1 MMKLK
6 IILLL
11 LVVNWLGQA
20 KLIAQSMAPVN
31 LVVSDVTTEDKS
43 KEGAYRL
50 MQSEIIRQVSQASH
64 LYNIVE
70 RENYDAIMKE
80 RGRASKNQDDPYV
93 SSILNGA
100 TLMVEFQIKE
110 YFESWDSTK
119 IKGSKE
125 LVNPYDYRLT
135 LVLKYQLKVVDL
147 ETSEVLGVVDLEAKG
162 NPDIVNHKEVEIEK
176 FGLRRS
182 AGHYLR
188 RAVWNLNRR
197 HILQLVNPKIPILDL
212 AGDKKKAHTLY
223 LLGGKKADLPKGA
236 DLRVIEEQTVVVG
249 GREVQRM
256 ATLGMARTGM
266 GKSRDITRC
275 SVEKGGKEILQ
286 AWAADKVKYVMLSED
301 VEFPTTWFS
310 TPNRQ

>member
-1 MMKLK
+1 MTTLK
-6 IILLL
+6 FFILLL
-11 LVVNWLGQA
+11 MVSLPGQVR
-20 KLIAQSMAPVN
+20 LTAQEMTPVN
-31 LVVSDVTTEDKS
+31 LVVSDATAEDKS

-50 MQSEIIRQVSQASH
+50 IQSEIIRQISQASH

-70 RENYDAIMKE
+70 RENYDAIMQE
-80 RGRASKNQDDPYV
+80 RTRASKNQDDPYI

-100 TLMVEFQIKE
+100 TLMVEFQIKD
-110 YFESWDSTK
+110 YFESWDSTR
-119 IKGSKE
+119 IKGSA
-125 LVNPYDYRLT
+125 VRANPYNYRLT

-147 ETSEVLGVVDLEAKG
+147 GTSEVLGVVDLEAKG
-162 NPDIVNHKEVEIEK
+162 NPDVVNHGEVEIEK

-182 AGHYLR
+182 AGYHLR

-197 HILQLVNPKIPILDL
+197 HILQLVNPKIPVLDV

-223 LLGGKKADLPKGA
+223 LLGGNKADLPKGA
-236 DLRVIEEQTVVVG
+236 DLRVIEEQTVSVG
-249 GREVQRM
+249 GKEVQRM
-256 ATLGMARTGM
+256 ATVGTARTGL

-286 AWAADKVKYVMLSED
+286 AWAAGKVKYVMLSED
-301 VEFPTTWFS
+301 VAFPTTWFS

>member
-1 MMKLK
+1 MKLK

-11 LVVNWLGQA
+11 LTINWLGQTR
-20 KLIAQSMAPVN
+20 LEAQEMAPVN
-31 LVVSDVTTEDKS
+31 LVVSDATPEDKS

-50 MQSEIIRQVSQASH
+50 MQSEIIRQISRASH

-70 RENYDAIMKE
+70 RESYDAIMKE
-80 RGRASKNQDDPYV
+80 RGRSNKMQDDPYV

-100 TLMVEFQIKE
+100 TLMIEFQIKE

-119 IKGSKE
+119 IKGSKV
-125 LVNPYDYRLT
+125 LTNPYDYRLT

-162 NPDIVNHKEVEIEK
+162 NPKVVNHQEVEIEK

-188 RAVWNLNRR
+188 RAIWNLNRR
-197 HILQLVNPKIPILDL
+197 HILQLVNPKIPILDI

-236 DLRVIEEQTVVVG
+236 DLRVIEERTVTVA

-256 ATLGMARTGM
+256 ATLGWAKTGM

-275 SVEKGGKEILQ
+275 GIGKGGKEILQ
-286 AWAADKVKYVMLSED
+286 AWGEGKVKYVMLGED

-310 TPNRQ
+310 TVNRQ